1 MAPMPLTDAMFLL
14 AETRE
19 HPMHVGGLQVFTAPE
34 GAGPD
39 HLREMHAA
47 VLEHTDVSPMF
58 RRRAQRS
65 LASLGQWA
73 WVEDR
78 NIDLE
83 YHVRH
88 SALPRPGRIREL
100 LALTSRL
107 HGTLL
112 DRNRPLWEA
121 HLIEGLEG
129 GRFAVY
135 TKIHHAM
142 FDGVAA
148 LRLLGRALSEDPDV
162 RDAPPPWAL
171 PSRRRRGSADGGGG
185 GAADAL
191 AAPLHVAASAARAAT
206 EMVGVGQALVAMV
219 QEARHDHA
227 ASLPFQAPRT
237 MLNVPI
243 TGARRFAAQS
253 WSLDRVKAVG
263 TDAGA
268 TLNDVVLAMS
278 AGALRAYL
286 SEEGELPDQPL
297 IAMVPVAL
305 RKAEDSDSGG
315 NAVGTILCNLGTHV
329 DDPLDRLDLIQTSM
343 RHGKEALAGLSPLQ
357 ITALSAVAMAPM
369 ALGPLYRFE
378 GVMRPPFN
386 VVISNIPGPRRPLY
400 WNGARLD
407 GVYPLS
413 IPTDGQAFNIT
424 VTSYHEHLEF
434 GLTGCRRRVPHLQRM
449 LIHLESALAD
459 LEKAVG

>member
-14 AETRE
+14 GETRE
-19 HPMHVGGLQVFTAPE
+19 HPMHVGGLQLFTAPE

-39 HLREMHAA
+39 FLRQLHED
-47 VLEHTDVSPMF
+47 VLEHDDVSPLF
-58 RRRAQRS
+58 RRRAYRS
-65 LASLGQWA
+65 LTTLGQWA
-73 WVEDR
+73 WGDDPQM
-78 NIDLE
+78 DLE

-129 GRFAVY
+129 RQFAVY

-148 LRLLGRALSEDPDV
+148 LRLLGRALSEDPDE

-171 PSRRRRGSADGGGG
+171 PPRPRRTGSVGSADALSLPQR
-185 GAADAL
+185 AATG
-191 AAPLHVAASAARAAT
+191 VARAAS
-206 EMVGVGQALVAMV
+206 EMVGVGQALVTMV
-219 QEARHDHA
+219 QEALHDQA

-253 WSLDRVKAVG
+253 WSLDRVKRVAKDTG
-263 TDAGA
+263 S

-286 SEEGELPDQPL
+286 DEQGELPEQSL

-305 RKAEDSDSGG
+305 RKAEDSDAGG
-315 NAVGTILCNLGTHV
+315 NAVGTILCNLGTAIV
-329 DDPLDRLDLIQTSM
+329 DPLDRLDLIRTSM
-343 RHGKEALAGLSPLQ
+343 AHGKAALSGLSPTQ
-357 ITALSAVAMAPM
+357 ITAISAIAMAPL
-369 ALGPLYRFE
+369 ALAPLYRFE
-378 GVMRPPFN
+378 GVMPPPFN

-424 VTSYHEHLEF
+424 VTSYDDHLEF

-449 LIHLESALAD
+449 LAHLETALAE
-459 LEKAVG
+459 LEAAA

>member
-19 HPMHVGGLQVFTAPE
+19 HPMHVGGLQLFTTPD

-39 HLREMHAA
+39 FLRQMHED
-47 VLEHTDVSPMF
+47 VLGHDEVSPLF
-58 RRRAQRS
+58 RRRAYRS
-65 LASLGQWA
+65 LATLGQWA
-73 WVEDR
+73 WGDDHQ
-78 NIDLE
+78 IDLE

-135 TKIHHAM
+135 TKIHHSM

-148 LRLLGRALSEDPDV
+148 LRLLGRALSEDPDE

-171 PSRRRRGSADGGGG
+171 PPRPRRGPTGT

-191 AAPLHVAASAARAAT
+191 SLPVRAATGTLRAAT
-206 EMVGVGQALVAMV
+206 EMVGVGQALVTMV
-219 QEARHDHA
+219 QDGLRDQA

-253 WSLDRVKAVG
+253 WSLDRVKRVAKD
-263 TDAGA
+263 TES
-268 TLNDVVLAMS
+268 TLNDIVLAMS
-278 AGALRAYL
+278 AGALRTYL
-286 SEEGELPDQPL
+286 DEQDELPEHPL
-297 IAMVPVAL
+297 VAMVPIAL
-305 RKAEDSDSGG
+305 RKAEDSDAGG
-315 NAVGTILCNLGTHV
+315 NAVGTILCNLGT
-329 DDPLDRLDLIQTSM
+329 DLADPRDRLDLIRASM
-343 RHGKEALAGLSPLQ
+343 THGKDALAGLSPTQ
-357 ITALSAVAMAPM
+357 ITALSAIAMAPM

-378 GVMRPPFN
+378 NLMRPPFN

-424 VTSYHEHLEF
+424 VTSYDQDLEF

-449 LIHLESALAD
+449 LTHLETALAE
-459 LEKAVG
+459 LEAAT